1 MTELSKQDLERLA
14 ADPSSVARSAMAGKV
29 AETWKATALTPEA
42 RAEAEQVLK
51 LLAKDAAVA
60 VRQALAD
67 HLKDAGQLPGG
78 LAMTLARDIDEVA
91 LPLLLEGKAFSDED
105 LMEIAASQNPK
116 KQVAIASRAEVS
128 DAVAATLVEHGNAIV
143 AATLAG
149 NEGAALS
156 DATAEKLVDKHGASG
171 AVQEKLA
178 ERKRVPLRVL
188 EKLYSL
194 ASESIRDKL
203 LERDDVTSEIASD
216 LALHAREIA
225 TVGSSLASEEEDV
238 SRLATHLHQSGR
250 LDPGLVVRALC
261 MGDMSLFEH
270 GLARRANVPID
281 RARQLIYD
289 PIGGLKY
296 VYERAFMPQGLY
308 PAVRAALEVAQET
321 SYDGGPADR
330 ERYRRKMIE
339 RVLTKVDDADPA
351 TADYLMARLST
362 LTQTLSQPHSA

>member
-1 MTELSKQDLERLA
+1 MTELSKQDLERLS
-14 ADPSSVARSAMAGKV
+14 ADPSSVTRSAMAGKV

-42 RAEAEQVLK
+42 RAEAETLLR

-60 VRQALAD
+60 VRQALSD
-67 HLKDAGQLPGG
+67 HLKDANLLPVG
-78 LAMTLARDIDEVA
+78 LAITLARDIDAVA

-105 LMEIAASQNPK
+105 LMEIAASQNPR

-128 DAVAATLVEHGNAIV
+128 DAVAATLVEHGNATV
-143 AATLAG
+143 AATLAA

-156 DATAEKLVDKHGASG
+156 DATAEKLVDKHGSSG

-178 ERKRVPLRVL
+178 ERTRVPLRVL

-225 TVGSSLASEEEDV
+225 TVGSSLVSDEEDV

-281 RARQLIYD
+281 QARQLIYD

-362 LTQTLSQPHSA
+362 LTQTLSQAHPA